1 MDKPKTVRVRIA
13 VAVDETGDWSASGW
27 RLTPGRSPAGHY
39 DEMQGIAL
47 DGVMGKHVVYH
58 WIEADIPIP
67 EETTHV
73 VEPIAAGEHHEP
85 S

>member
-13 VAVDETGDWSASGW
+13 VAVDETGDWASAGW
-27 RLTPGRSPAGHY
+27 RRATSQKTEKH
-39 DEMQGIAL
+39 DDDMQGVAL
-47 DGVMGKHVVYH
+47 DGVQGNYVGFH

-67 EETTHV
+67 EATTHV